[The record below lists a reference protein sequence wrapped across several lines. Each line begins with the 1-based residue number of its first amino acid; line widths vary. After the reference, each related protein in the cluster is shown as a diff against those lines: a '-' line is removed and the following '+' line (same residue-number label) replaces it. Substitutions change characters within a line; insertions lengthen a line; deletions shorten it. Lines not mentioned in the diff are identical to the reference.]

1 MNDVLPDEAPLWER
15 FEDTARDV
23 FAQYGYRNIRVPIV
37 EPTALFVRGIGEV
50 TDVVEK
56 EMYTFEDK
64 LNGES
69 LTLRP
74 EATARHRARGDR
86 AQPHC
91 TTGRS
96 ACGLADRCSA
106 TSARRRAATGSST
119 SSTSRRSAS
128 RARTSTP
135 SRS

>member
-1 MNDVLPDEAPLWER
+1 M
-15 FEDTARDV
+15 
-23 FAQYGYRNIRVPIV
+23 RVPIV
-37 EPTALFVRGIGEV
+37 ETTPLFVRGIGDA
-50 TDVVEK
+50 TDIVEH

-74 EATARHRARGDR
+74 EATAGIVRAAIEHSAHLRTAAARVDR
-86 AQPHC
+86 A
-91 TTGRS
+91 
-96 ACGLADRCSA
+96 ARCSA
-106 TSARRRAATGSST
+106 TSARREAAIGSST

-128 RARTSTP
+128 PAPTSTP